1 MEIKKYSFEKLEV
14 YQDAR
19 QFVKQVYLLTE
30 IFPDKERFG
39 LVSQI
44 QRASV
49 SVVSNIAE
57 GTSRASDKEKE
68 RFIEIA
74 YGSLL
79 ETYCQ
84 LQIATDLNYIT
95 QEQLLEIRLQI
106 DKIANK
112 LSALKRSYALRRD
125 THKH

>member
-79 ETYCQ
+79 ETFCQ
-84 LQIATDLNYIT
+84 LQIANDLNYIT
-95 QEQLLEIRLQI
+95 LEQLNEIQLQI
-106 DKIANK
+106 NKIANK
-112 LSALKRSYALRRD
+112 LSALKRSYSQRR
-125 THKH
+125 TTQ